1 MQQKYLKNAGLIALI
16 TILSMIPPLSTDLY
30 MPALPEMTAYFN
42 TTSTLMSFTMTIFF
56 IFMAIGILI
65 LGPMSDKYGRKP
77 VLIASISISLIFS
90 ALCAFAPNITLLILA
105 RAASAFGAGGMVA
118 ISTALIRDSY
128 EGKAMSKV
136 LSVTQAFMLIAPML
150 APVLGALI
158 LKVADWKMTF
168 IALAILTGVSLIG
181 AFLLQE
187 TLPVEARTQSSTI
200 QSILG
205 LGKVAKNPNFSSLLL
220 VGAFIAAPFMAY
232 LALASYIYIDG
243 FGVSETTF
251 SFYFALNA
259 GASILGPVMYMRFG
273 ALGSVKK
280 AINAGIIIALISA
293 VLIFTVGGTAPIVFL
308 LSYVIYSIVTSYFRP
323 LISDLLLSATKT
335 DVGATSSVMNFGF
348 TVVGSIGMVVG
359 SLAWSSYTG
368 GLAITMLI
376 FIALATIVWFYLL
389 KAKSIKFNWK

>member
-1 MQQKYLKNAGLIALI
+1 MQQKYLHNAGLIALI

-42 TTSTLMSFTMTIFF
+42 TTSTLMSFTMTVFF
-56 IFMAIGILI
+56 IFMAVGILI

-77 VLIASISISLIFS
+77 ILIASICISLLFS
-90 ALCAFAPNITLLILA
+90 AACAFAPNITLLILA
-105 RAASAFGAGGMVA
+105 RGASAFGAGGMVA

-158 LKVADWKMTF
+158 LEVADWKMTF
-168 IALAILTGVSLIG
+168 IVLAALTGVSLAG

-187 TLPVEARTQSSTI
+187 TLPAEERTQGSTV

-205 LGKVAKNPNFSSLLL
+205 LRKVAKNPNFSSLLL

-251 SFYFALNA
+251 SMYFAINA
-259 GASILGPVMYMRFG
+259 AASILGPVMYMRFG
-273 ALGSVKK
+273 AGSVKK
-280 AINAGIIIALISA
+280 AINTGIVVSIISA
-293 VLIFTVGGTAPIVFL
+293 VLILTVGDTAPIIFL
-308 LSYVIYSIVTSYFRP
+308 VSYILYSVVTSYFRP

-335 DVGATSSVMNFGF
+335 DVGAASSVMNFGF
-348 TVVGSIGMVVG
+348 TVIGSIGMVVG
-359 SLAWSSYTG
+359 SLAWSSYTS

-376 FIALATIVWFYLL
+376 FISITILVWLYTL
-389 KAKSIKFNWK
+389 KAKSINFDWK

>member
-1 MQQKYLKNAGLIALI
+1 MQQKYLKNAGLITLI

-30 MPALPEMTAYFN
+30 MPALPDMTVYFN

-77 VLIASISISLIFS
+77 VLIASISISMIFS
-90 ALCAFAPNITLLILA
+90 AACAFTPNITLLIVA

-118 ISTALIRDSY
+118 ISTALIKDSY
-128 EGKAMSKV
+128 EGKEMSKV

-150 APVLGALI
+150 APVLGAII

-168 IALAILTGVSLIG
+168 IVLAILTGVSLVG

-187 TLPVEARTQSSTI
+187 TLPVKERTQSSTI
-200 QSILG
+200 QTILG
-205 LGKVAKNPNFSSLLL
+205 LRKVAKNPNFSSLLL
-220 VGAFIAAPFMAY
+220 VGALIAAPFMAY

-251 SFYFALNA
+251 SMYFALNA

-273 ALGSVKK
+273 AGSVKK
-280 AINAGIIIALISA
+280 VISAGIMVAIISA
-293 VLIFTVGGTAPIVFL
+293 ILILTIGNASPIIFL
-308 LSYVIYSIVTSYFRP
+308 LSYVLYSIMTSYFRP

-348 TVVGSIGMVVG
+348 TVIGSIGMVVG
-359 SLAWSSYTG
+359 SLQWSSYTG
-368 GLAITMLI
+368 GLGITMLI
-376 FIALATIVWFYLL
+376 FIALTMIVWLYLL
-389 KAKSIKFNWK
+389 KAKSIRFDWK

>member
-30 MPALPEMTAYFN
+30 MPALPEMTSYFN

-56 IFMAIGILI
+56 IFMAVGILI

-90 ALCAFAPNITLLILA
+90 AACAFAPNITLLILA
-105 RAASAFGAGGMVA
+105 RGASAFGAGGMVA

-158 LKVADWKMTF
+158 LEVADWKMTF
-168 IALAILTGVSLIG
+168 IVLAALTGVSLAG
-181 AFLLQE
+181 AFLLEE
-187 TLPVEARTQSSTI
+187 TLPVKERTQSSTI

-205 LGKVAKNPNFSSLLL
+205 LRKVAKNPNFSSLLL

-243 FGVSETTF
+243 FGVSEKTF

-259 GASILGPVMYMRFG
+259 ATSILGPVMYMRFG
-273 ALGSVKK
+273 AGSVKK
-280 AINAGIIIALISA
+280 VINIGIIVSIISA
-293 VLIFTVGGTAPIVFL
+293 VLILTVGNIAPIIFL
-308 LSYVIYSIVTSYFRP
+308 LSYILYSVVTSYFRP

-335 DVGATSSVMNFGF
+335 DVGAASSVMNFGF

-359 SLAWSSYTG
+359 SLGWSSYTG
-368 GLAITMLI
+368 GLGITMLI
-376 FIALATIVWFYLL
+376 FISITILIWFYILR
-389 KAKSIKFNWK
+389 AKSIKFDWK

>member
-16 TILSMIPPLSTDLY
+16 SILSMIPPLSTDLY

-77 VLIASISISLIFS
+77 VLIASISISLILS
-90 ALCAFAPNITLLILA
+90 AACAFTPNITLLILA

-118 ISTALIRDSY
+118 ISTALIKDSY

-158 LKVADWKMTF
+158 LEVADWKMTF
-168 IALAILTGVSLIG
+168 IVLAILIGVSLVG

-187 TLPVEARTQSSTI
+187 TLPVKERTQSSTI

-205 LGKVAKNPNFSSLLL
+205 LRKVAKNPNFSSLLL

-251 SFYFALNA
+251 SIYFAINA
-259 GASILGPVMYMRFG
+259 AASILGPVIYMRFG
-273 ALGSVKK
+273 AGSVKRV
-280 AINAGIIIALISA
+280 INVGIIVAIISA
-293 VLIFTVGGTAPIVFL
+293 VLILTVGNAGPIIFFM
-308 LSYVIYSIVTSYFRP
+308 SYVIYSIVTSYFRP

-335 DVGATSSVMNFGF
+335 DVGAASSVMNFGF

-359 SLAWSSYTG
+359 SLAWSSYIS

-376 FIALATIVWFYLL
+376 FISITILVWFYIL
-389 KAKSIKFNWK
+389 KAKSIKFDWK

>member
-1 MQQKYLKNAGLIALI
+1 MQQKYLKNAALI
-16 TILSMIPPLSTDLY
+16 TLISILSMIPPLSADLY
-30 MPALPEMTAYFN
+30 MPALPDMTVYFN

-77 VLIASISISLIFS
+77 VLIASISISMIFS
-90 ALCAFAPNITLLILA
+90 AACAFAPNITLLIVA

-118 ISTALIRDSY
+118 ISTALIKDSY

-150 APVLGALI
+150 APVLGAII

-168 IALAILTGVSLIG
+168 IVLAIITGVSLAG

-187 TLPVEARTQSSTI
+187 TLPVKERTQSSTI
-200 QSILG
+200 QTILG
-205 LGKVAKNPNFSSLLL
+205 LRKVAKNPNFSSLLL
-220 VGAFIAAPFMAY
+220 VGALIAAPFMAY

-251 SFYFALNA
+251 SMYFALNA

-273 ALGSVKK
+273 AGSVKK
-280 AINAGIIIALISA
+280 VISAGIMVAIISA
-293 VLIFTVGGTAPIVFL
+293 ILILTIGNASPIIFL
-308 LSYVIYSIVTSYFRP
+308 LSYVLYSVMTSYFRP
-323 LISDLLLSATKT
+323 LISDLLLSSTKT
-335 DVGATSSVMNFGF
+335 DVGAASSVMNFGF
-348 TVVGSIGMVVG
+348 TVIGSIGMVVG
-359 SLAWSSYTG
+359 SLQWSSYTG

-376 FIALATIVWFYLL
+376 FIALTTTVWFYLL
-389 KAKSIKFNWK
+389 KAKSIRFDWK

>member
-16 TILSMIPPLSTDLY
+16 SILSMIPPLSTDLY
-30 MPALPEMTAYFN
+30 MPALPEMTTYFN

-77 VLIASISISLIFS
+77 ILIASISISLIFS
-90 ALCAFAPNITLLILA
+90 AACAFAPNITLLILA

-118 ISTALIRDSY
+118 ISTALIKDSY
-128 EGKAMSKV
+128 HGKEMSKV

-150 APVLGALI
+150 APVLGAFI

-168 IALAILTGVSLIG
+168 IALAILTGISLAG

-187 TLPVEARTQSSTI
+187 TLPAKERTQNSTL

-205 LGKVAKNPNFSSLLL
+205 LRKVAKKPNFSSLLL

-251 SFYFALNA
+251 SMYFAINA
-259 GASILGPVMYMRFG
+259 AASILGPVIYMRFG
-273 ALGSVKK
+273 AHSVKRV
-280 AINAGIIIALISA
+280 INVGIILALVSA
-293 VLIFTVGGTAPIVFL
+293 VLILTVGNNGPVIFL

-335 DVGATSSVMNFGF
+335 DVGAASAVMNFGF

-359 SLAWSSYTG
+359 SLAWSSYIS

-376 FIALATIVWFYLL
+376 FISITILVWFYIL
-389 KAKSIKFNWK
+389 KAKSIKFDWK

>member
-90 ALCAFAPNITLLILA
+90 AACAFAPNILLLILA
-105 RAASAFGAGGMVA
+105 RGASAFGAGGMVA

-158 LKVADWKMTF
+158 LEVADWKMTF
-168 IALAILTGVSLIG
+168 IVLAALTGVSLAG
-181 AFLLQE
+181 AFLLEE
-187 TLPVEARTQSSTI
+187 TLPVKERTQSSTL

-205 LGKVAKNPNFSSLLL
+205 LRKVAKNPNFTSLLL
-220 VGAFIAAPFMAY
+220 VGAIIAAPFMAY

-251 SFYFALNA
+251 SMYFALNA
-259 GASILGPVMYMRFG
+259 AASILGPVMYMRFG
-273 ALGSVKK
+273 AGSVKK
-280 AINAGIIIALISA
+280 AINAGIIVSIISA
-293 VLIFTVGGTAPIVFL
+293 VLILTVGDAAPVIFL
-308 LSYVIYSIVTSYFRP
+308 LSYILYSVVTSYFRP

-335 DVGATSSVMNFGF
+335 DVGAASSVMNFGF
-348 TVVGSIGMVVG
+348 TVIGSIGMVVG
-359 SLAWSSYTG
+359 SLGWSSYTG
-368 GLAITMLI
+368 GLGITMLI
-376 FIALATIVWFYLL
+376 FISITILVWLFVL
-389 KAKSIKFNWK
+389 KAKSIKFDWK

>member
-1 MQQKYLKNAGLIALI
+1 MQQKYLKNAGLITLI
-16 TILSMIPPLSTDLY
+16 SILSMIPPLSTDLY
-30 MPALPEMTAYFN
+30 MPALPEMTSYFN

-77 VLIASISISLIFS
+77 VLIASISISMIFS
-90 ALCAFAPNITLLILA
+90 AACAFTPNITLLIVA

-118 ISTALIRDSY
+118 ISTALIKDSY
-128 EGKAMSKV
+128 EGKEMSKV

-150 APVLGALI
+150 APVLGAII

-168 IALAILTGVSLIG
+168 IVLAILTGVSLVG

-187 TLPVEARTQSSTI
+187 TLPVKERTQSSTI
-200 QSILG
+200 QTILG
-205 LGKVAKNPNFSSLLL
+205 LRKVAKNPNFSSLLL
-220 VGAFIAAPFMAY
+220 VGALIAAPFMAY

-251 SFYFALNA
+251 SMYFALNA

-273 ALGSVKK
+273 AGSVKK
-280 AINAGIIIALISA
+280 VISAGIMVAIISA
-293 VLIFTVGGTAPIVFL
+293 ILILTIGNASPIIFL
-308 LSYVIYSIVTSYFRP
+308 LSYVLYSIMTSYFRP

-348 TVVGSIGMVVG
+348 TVIGSIGMVVG
-359 SLAWSSYTG
+359 SLQWSSYTG
-368 GLAITMLI
+368 GLGITMLI
-376 FIALATIVWFYLL
+376 FIALTMIVWLYLL
-389 KAKSIKFNWK
+389 KAKSIRFDWK

>member
-30 MPALPEMTAYFN
+30 MPALPEMTSYFN

-56 IFMAIGILI
+56 IFMAVGILI

-90 ALCAFAPNITLLILA
+90 AACAFAPNITLLILA
-105 RAASAFGAGGMVA
+105 RGASAFGAGGMVA

-158 LKVADWKMTF
+158 LEVADWKMTF
-168 IALAILTGVSLIG
+168 IVLAALTGVSLAG
-181 AFLLQE
+181 AFLLEE
-187 TLPVEARTQSSTI
+187 TLPVKERTQSSTI

-205 LGKVAKNPNFSSLLL
+205 LRKVAKNPNFSSLLL

-243 FGVSETTF
+243 FGVSEKTF

-259 GASILGPVMYMRFG
+259 ATSILGPVMYMRFG
-273 ALGSVKK
+273 AGSVKK
-280 AINAGIIIALISA
+280 AINIGIIVSIISA
-293 VLIFTVGGTAPIVFL
+293 VLILTVGNIAPIIFL
-308 LSYVIYSIVTSYFRP
+308 LSYILYSVVTSYFRP

-335 DVGATSSVMNFGF
+335 DVGAASSVMNFGF

-359 SLAWSSYTG
+359 SLGWSSYTG
-368 GLAITMLI
+368 GLGITMLI
-376 FIALATIVWFYLL
+376 FISITILIWFYILR
-389 KAKSIKFNWK
+389 AKSIKFDWK

>member
-1 MQQKYLKNAGLIALI
+1 
-16 TILSMIPPLSTDLY
+16 
-30 MPALPEMTAYFN
+30 
-42 TTSTLMSFTMTIFF
+42 MTIFF

-90 ALCAFAPNITLLILA
+90 AACAFAPNITLLILA
-105 RAASAFGAGGMVA
+105 RGASAFGAGGMVA

-158 LKVADWKMTF
+158 LEVADWKMTF
-168 IALAILTGVSLIG
+168 IVLAALTGVSLAG

-187 TLPVEARTQSSTI
+187 TLPVKERTQSSTL

-205 LGKVAKNPNFSSLLL
+205 LRKVAKNPNFSSLLL
-220 VGAFIAAPFMAY
+220 VGAIIAAPFMAY

-251 SFYFALNA
+251 SMYFALNA
-259 GASILGPVMYMRFG
+259 AASILGPVMYMRFG
-273 ALGSVKK
+273 AGSVKK
-280 AINAGIIIALISA
+280 AINAGIIVSIISA
-293 VLIFTVGGTAPIVFL
+293 VLILTSRRCRSNHFLIVLCPLLCCDVLFPTVDFRFIIIRNEDRCRSSIFCDEFRIYGYRKYRYGCRFL
-308 LSYVIYSIVTSYFRP
+308 RMEQLYRRIRDYHANLYFLSI
-323 LISDLLLSATKT
+323 L
-335 DVGATSSVMNFGF
+335 
-348 TVVGSIGMVVG
+348 
-359 SLAWSSYTG
+359 
-368 GLAITMLI
+368 
-376 FIALATIVWFYLL
+376 VWLYLL
-389 KAKSIKFNWK
+389 KAKSIKFDWK

>member
-16 TILSMIPPLSTDLY
+16 TVLSMIPPLSTDLY
-30 MPALPEMTAYFN
+30 MPALPDMTVYFN
-42 TTSTLMSFTMTIFF
+42 TSSTLMSFTMTIFF

-77 VLIASISISLIFS
+77 VLIASISISMIFS
-90 ALCAFAPNITLLILA
+90 AACALAPNIALLIAA

-118 ISTALIRDSY
+118 ISTALIKDSY

-150 APVLGALI
+150 APVLGAII

-168 IALAILTGVSLIG
+168 IVLAIITGVSLAG

-187 TLPVEARTQSSTI
+187 TLPAKERTQSTTI
-200 QSILG
+200 QTILG
-205 LGKVAKNPNFSSLLL
+205 LRKVAKNPNFSSLLL
-220 VGAFIAAPFMAY
+220 VGAFISAPFMAY

-251 SFYFALNA
+251 SMYFASNA
-259 GASILGPVMYMRFG
+259 AASILGPVMYMRFG
-273 ALGSVKK
+273 AGSVKK
-280 AINAGIIIALISA
+280 VINVGIIVAIISA
-293 VLIFTVGGTAPIVFL
+293 ILILTVGNASPIIFL
-308 LSYVIYSIVTSYFRP
+308 LSYVLYSVMTSYFRP
-323 LISDLLLSATKT
+323 LISDLLLSSTKT
-335 DVGATSSVMNFGF
+335 DVGAASSVMNFGF
-348 TVVGSIGMVVG
+348 TVIGSIGMVVG
-359 SLAWSSYTG
+359 SLQWSSYTG

-376 FIALATIVWFYLL
+376 FIALTTTVWFYLL
-389 KAKSIKFNWK
+389 KAKSIRFDWK

>member
-1 MQQKYLKNAGLIALI
+1 MKQKYLNNAGLIALI
-16 TILSMIPPLSTDLY
+16 SILAMIPPLSTDLY

-42 TTSTLMSFTMTIFF
+42 TTSTFMSYTMTVFF

-77 VLIASISISLIFS
+77 VLIASISISLLFS
-90 ALCAFAPNITLLILA
+90 AACAFAPNITLLILA
-105 RAASAFGAGGMVA
+105 RAVSAFGAGGMVA

-168 IALAILTGVSLIG
+168 IVLAILTGVSLVG

-187 TLPVEARTQSSTI
+187 TLPVKARTQNSTI

-205 LGKVAKNPNFSSLLL
+205 LRKVAKNPNFSSLLL
-220 VGAFIAAPFMAY
+220 VGAFLAAPFMAY

-251 SFYFALNA
+251 SFYFAMNA
-259 GASILGPVMYMRFG
+259 AASILGPVIYMRFG
-273 ALGSVKK
+273 ANSVKNV
-280 AINAGIIIALISA
+280 INVGIILALISA
-293 VLIFTVGGTAPIVFL
+293 VLILTVGNASPIFFL

-348 TVVGSIGMVVG
+348 TVLGSIGMIIG
-359 SLAWSSYTG
+359 SLAWSSYLS

-376 FIALATIVWFYLL
+376 FIAITSAIWFYIL
-389 KAKSIKFNWK
+389 KSKSIKFDWK

>member
-16 TILSMIPPLSTDLY
+16 SILSMIPPLSTDLY
-30 MPALPEMTAYFN
+30 MPALPEMTTYFN

-77 VLIASISISLIFS
+77 ILIASISISLIFS
-90 ALCAFAPNITLLILA
+90 AACAFAPNITLLILA

-118 ISTALIRDSY
+118 ISTALIKDSY
-128 EGKAMSKV
+128 HGKEMSKV

-150 APVLGALI
+150 APVLGAFI

-168 IALAILTGVSLIG
+168 IALAILTGISLAG

-187 TLPVEARTQSSTI
+187 TLPVKERTQNSTL

-205 LGKVAKNPNFSSLLL
+205 LRKVAKKPNFSSLLL

-251 SFYFALNA
+251 SMYFAINA
-259 GASILGPVMYMRFG
+259 AASILGPVIYMRFG
-273 ALGSVKK
+273 AHSVKRV
-280 AINAGIIIALISA
+280 INVGIILALVSA
-293 VLIFTVGGTAPIVFL
+293 VLILTVGNNGPIIFL

-335 DVGATSSVMNFGF
+335 DVGAASAVMNFGF

-359 SLAWSSYTG
+359 SLAWSSYIS

-376 FIALATIVWFYLL
+376 FISITILVWFYIL
-389 KAKSIKFNWK
+389 KAKSIKFDWK